1 MDNNIS
7 KKMSLVEKIR
17 LEYGSTGLWKMSLL
31 EKIDYGCGNMGLCLI
46 TSLVTTYMMYFYS
59 DIVKI
64 SLVQISTI
72 MMLGG
77 VADAISDPLMGIII
91 DKTNTKWGKCRP
103 YLLFCTIPLGLV
115 VSFMF
120 RIPDASSSIKY
131 IYCLVMYI
139 LYTIAYTAIC
149 IPQTVM
155 LASVTDDEQDRL
167 ETNMFGTLGTN
178 IGQLLVGALT
188 ITLVSFLGAGSEY
201 KGYQR
206 TIIIFATVGVLLLL
220 TCFKN
225 SRERITQAHGE
236 KITAKDLLQSFKN
249 LPWFICT
256 LTILLNIAAIV
267 VRATQTIYYA
277 QYVVGNVAIGSILL
291 TIANLM
297 GIPIAMLVPVL
308 APKLG
313 KRNMVI
319 MGSIMAIAGC
329 IGVYFSTSSTVLI
342 LFFTVIASIGMSIP
356 NSVVNVMSAE
366 SVDYG
371 EWKNGKRVQGSLLAF
386 IGFGVKIANSIATMV
401 ASAILASNGYI
412 GGEAVQTEAAVK
424 AIQFNYLVIPM
435 IMFGIIIVA
444 NLFYKL
450 DKQYPQ
456 IKAELDARRRAAVA
470 Q

>member
-31 EKIDYGCGNMGLCLI
+31 EKIGYGCGNMGLCLI

-139 LYTIAYTAIC
+139 LYTIASTAIC

-178 IGQLLVGALT
+178 N
-188 ITLVSFLGAGSEY
+188 
-201 KGYQR
+201 
-206 TIIIFATVGVLLLL
+206 
-220 TCFKN
+220 C
-225 SRERITQAHGE
+225 
-236 KITAKDLLQSFKN
+236 
-249 LPWFICT
+249 
-256 LTILLNIAAIV
+256 
-267 VRATQTIYYA
+267 
-277 QYVVGNVAIGSILL
+277 
-291 TIANLM
+291 
-297 GIPIAMLVPVL
+297 PILVP
-308 APKLG
+308 
-313 KRNMVI
+313 
-319 MGSIMAIAGC
+319 
-329 IGVYFSTSSTVLI
+329 
-342 LFFTVIASIGMSIP
+342 
-356 NSVVNVMSAE
+356 
-366 SVDYG
+366 
-371 EWKNGKRVQGSLLAF
+371 
-386 IGFGVKIANSIATMV
+386 
-401 ASAILASNGYI
+401 
-412 GGEAVQTEAAVK
+412 
-424 AIQFNYLVIPM
+424 
-435 IMFGIIIVA
+435 
-444 NLFYKL
+444 
-450 DKQYPQ
+450 
-456 IKAELDARRRAAVA
+456 
-470 Q
+470 

>member
-7 KKMSLVEKIR
+7 KKMSL
-17 LEYGSTGLWKMSLL
+17 L
-31 EKIDYGCGNMGLCLI
+31 EKISYGFGNMGLCLI
-46 TSLVTTYMMYFYS
+46 TSVITTYMMYFYS

-64 SLVQISTI
+64 SLLQISTI
-72 MMLGG
+72 MMIGG
-77 VADAISDPLMGIII
+77 ISDALASPLMGIII

-103 YLLFCTIPLGLV
+103 YLLFCTIPLALV

-120 RIPDASSSIKY
+120 RIPDASITIKY

-139 LYTIAYTAIC
+139 LYTLAYTAVG

-167 ETNMFGTLGTN
+167 QTNMFGTLGTN
-178 IGQLLVGALT
+178 VGQLLVGAT
-188 ITLVSFLGAGSEY
+188 MITLVSFLGAGSEY

-206 TIIIFATVGVLLLL
+206 TAIIFATVGVLLLL

-225 SRERITQAHGE
+225 SRERIKQVEGE
-236 KITAKDLLQSFKN
+236 KITTKDLLQSFKN

-256 LTILLNIAAIV
+256 LTILLTIASFV

-277 QYVVGNVAIGSILL
+277 QYVLGNVAIGSLLL

-308 APKLG
+308 VPKLG

-319 MGSIMAIAGC
+319 IGSILAIGGC
-329 IGVYFSTSSTVLI
+329 AGVYFSTSSTVLI

-386 IGFGVKIANSIATMV
+386 IGFGVKVANTIATMV

-412 GGEAVQTEAAVK
+412 GGEAVQSEAAVK
-424 AIQFNYLVIPM
+424 AIQFNYLVLPA
-435 IMFGIIIVA
+435 IMFIIIIVV

-456 IKAELDARRRAAVA
+456 IKAELDARRKAAV